1 MLYGERKKPRPRKS
15 WKAAAL
21 GIIALAV
28 IAFFFRIPLLVQLG
42 QALVIDD
49 PLQETD
55 AIIVLMGSI
64 PDRVVHGV
72 DLYQAG
78 YSDRLVMVCMREFED
93 YDVVEERG
101 LKIPATVEINKD
113 IALQLGVPEDA
124 IVVLDYGSDST
135 YDEAVAVKEYLDAGG
150 LKSVIVVTSRYHSAR
165 SKKTFERVL
174 GDGVE
179 VLSSPSPYDPFG
191 PESWW
196 EHRAQARSVFL
207 EYQKFINF
215 YLFQR

>member
-1 MLYGERKKPRPRKS
+1 MLYGERKKRRFGRG
-15 WKAAAL
+15 WKAVAL
-21 GIIALAV
+21 GVSALAV
-28 IAFFFRIPLLVQLG
+28 IAFFFRIPILVQLG
-42 QALVIDD
+42 QALVADD

-55 AIIVLMGSI
+55 AVVVLMGSI

-93 YDVVEERG
+93 YDVVEERE
-101 LKIPATVEINKD
+101 LEIPGTVEINKD
-113 IALQLGVPEDA
+113 IALQLGVPEDV

-135 YDEAVAVKEYLDAGG
+135 YDEAVAVKEYLDARGMG
-150 LKSVIVVTSRYHSAR
+150 SVIVVTSRYHSAR

-174 GDGVE
+174 GDEIE
-179 VLSSPSPYDPFG
+179 VLASPSPYDLYD

-196 EHRAQARSVFL
+196 EHRAHARSVFL